1 MKLII
6 RYRKITPELEHYA
19 TNKRGI
25 QKLFHKVKVSLRRIT
40 PVTISVFRNSLFAIM
55 KTEFKIFVHKDGSK
69 IINVKDG
76 FDIIEEG
83 SPELIESEKKR
94 FEEFLVNSLKDE
106 IKKTEKDLSEKV
118 RASAKKM
125 KYKIIE
131 SAKMVYSSLG
141 ISIEYEVKK

>member
-1 MKLII
+1 
-6 RYRKITPELEHYA
+6 
-19 TNKRGI
+19 
-25 QKLFHKVKVSLRRIT
+25 
-40 PVTISVFRNSLFAIM
+40 M

-141 ISIEYEVKK
+141 ISIEYEVKKWNVKTRVVKI